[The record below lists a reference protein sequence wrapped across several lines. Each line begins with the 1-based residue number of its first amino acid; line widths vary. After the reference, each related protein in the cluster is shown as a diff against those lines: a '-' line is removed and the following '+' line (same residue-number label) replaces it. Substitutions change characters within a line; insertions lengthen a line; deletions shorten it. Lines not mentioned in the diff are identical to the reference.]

1 MPEEG
6 AAKETPPGTTPG
18 WDGVHVWR
26 SGELECPC
34 RGRVA
39 GEGACRV
46 GRGQIQDQFKI
57 LVFIFKKKKKAPEE
71 F

>member
-6 AAKETPPGTTPG
+6 AAKETPRGTPLG

-46 GRGQIQDQFKI
+46 CRGQI
-57 LVFIFKKKKKAPEE
+57 
-71 F
+71 